1 MPPLGIPYD
10 GSSCSKHVRLK
21 PVEGVPRRCGSG
33 VETGGQEGF
42 ALSRTRCRKAFP
54 RCHCWMLGGTVCF
67 TVRIEDS
74 VGRLADRVYGSGLQD
89 IAQGVA

>member
-1 MPPLGIPYD
+1 
-10 GSSCSKHVRLK
+10 
-21 PVEGVPRRCGSG
+21 
-33 VETGGQEGF
+33 
-42 ALSRTRCRKAFP
+42 
-54 RCHCWMLGGTVCF
+54 MLGGTVCF